1 MHAKHVTDCWME
13 GTYVCS
19 TACSAGWPFPH
30 ETCQGTSAKVWPQ
43 ALAIL
48 NASSPT
54 TFCVTSGERISDIDA
69 KVERPQRK
77 ATATRNSKLQVWLK
91 SLKSIA

>member
-1 MHAKHVTDCWME
+1 MHARHVTDCWME

-48 NASSPT
+48 SASSPT
-54 TFCVTSGERISDIDA
+54 TFCVTFGERISDIDA
-69 KVERPQRK
+69 KVERLNERP
-77 ATATRNSKLQVWLK
+77 LQLGTPSCKYGSRV
-91 SLKSIA
+91 SRV